1 MAGCIFGSKEFND
14 HHFDGTFPP
23 KHAAQHYAIAG
34 TNAKSDIKQ
43 KRGNAQ
49 PINPL
54 HWNEFWWK
62 YNTSCNPFIGV
73 KELMDRIMRTKYY
86 KDQGCEDAL
95 KRRELAAE
103 GAQHKAEKKKL
114 NQEQAKQQQWSK
126 PAMPSLQRVSVQAI
140 KLASPANKGVVKIEC
155 YAAELLAPQQDA
167 SEQHGSRSV
176 TPHGI
181 RISLQELPATPPA
194 AAEAADAA
202 PAQRSVS
209 AAGKNQSSNKD
220 PCLAESD
227 VAEQQAGVAAR

>member
-43 KRGNAQ
+43 KRGNAH
-49 PINPL
+49 PIDPH

-73 KELMDRIMRTKYY
+73 KELMDRIMRTNYF

-126 PAMPSLQRVSVQAI
+126 PAMPTLQRASVQAT
-140 KLASPANKGVVKIEC
+140 KLASPASKCGVKIGC
-155 YAAELLAPQQDA
+155 YAAELFAPPQGA
-167 SEQHGSRSV
+167 SEQPGSRSA
-176 TPHGI
+176 TPLSI
-181 RISLQELPATPPA
+181 RHNLQEPQA
-194 AAEAADAA
+194 A
-202 PAQRSVS
+202 
-209 AAGKNQSSNKD
+209 
-220 PCLAESD
+220 
-227 VAEQQAGVAAR
+227 

>member
-23 KHAAQHYAIAG
+23 KHAAQHHAIAG

-49 PINPL
+49 PINPQ

-62 YNTSCNPFIGV
+62 YNTSFNPFLGV
-73 KELMDRIMRTKYY
+73 KELMDRIMRTNYF

-114 NQEQAKQQQWSK
+114 NHEQDKQQQWSK
-126 PAMPSLQRVSVQAI
+126 PAMPTPQRVNVQAS
-140 KLASPANKGVVKIEC
+140 KLASPANKKGVKIEC
-155 YAAELLAPQQDA
+155 YAAELVAPQPEEA
-167 SEQHGSRSV
+167 SAEPGSRSA

-181 RISLQELPATPPA
+181 RLDLQDSKA
-194 AAEAADAA
+194 AAEAPHSA
-202 PAQRSVS
+202 PAQHTTLAQAAASAQSSSKGPCFVEAVSTVHHSGS
-209 AAGKNQSSNKD
+209 AAI
-220 PCLAESD
+220 
-227 VAEQQAGVAAR
+227 